1 MKSLLLFKL
10 ALLVPVFVSL
20 FLLTSSAASAPM
32 PSGVRTGVRGLARQR
47 ALAGGGPWCRI
58 EPLVRWLGMR
68 VHGLMSTQLLASLD
82 RQVRM
87 AGSYLGLLAEE
98 LVALSVVCAAA
109 ALTAGALANLVV
121 KIGPVFVVA
130 VGAFGAVAPFLTVS
144 SFAGERSKAI
154 GRRLPSAID
163 LLALSMSAGLDFPN
177 ALREARVAPARS
189 TTLGPVM
196 IAKLLVVAG
205 LVGAIVKVSVM
216 GPDAPS
222 TSSPPMPELFAKI
235 STDCPRKDLAEART
249 IADDQ
254 RAIADGARDRS
265 PFDPRGSRAAVKG
278 YEIAAAC
285 YRITHQVEAGEIA
298 AQAALRMREET
309 TLDFRA
315 RRVRLDRVLLVND
328 YDLAAQD
335 VAVLSA
341 LTEGQQGEYS
351 RWLAGIAQDL
361 KNRNTVEHGK

>member
-1 MKSLLLFKL
+1 MEPLSFEICHADGRPERTSAQGARIVIGSGAHCDVRL
-10 ALLVPVFVSL
+10 AADQAAFEHVAIEELAAGPQIRNLAPAAPSTLDGVPF
-20 FLLTSSAASAPM
+20 AARALG
-32 PSGVRTGVRGLARQR
+32 PSGLACLIIGDTQI
-47 ALAGGGPWCRI
+47 RI
-58 EPLVRWLGMR
+58 
-68 VHGLMSTQLLASLD
+68 
-82 RQVRM
+82 
-87 AGSYLGLLAEE
+87 
-98 LVALSVVCAAA
+98 
-109 ALTAGALANLVV
+109 
-121 KIGPVFVVA
+121 
-130 VGAFGAVAPFLTVS
+130 
-144 SFAGERSKAI
+144 
-154 GRRLPSAID
+154 
-163 LLALSMSAGLDFPN
+163 
-177 ALREARVAPARS
+177 LREARVAPARS

-265 PFDPRGSRAAVKG
+265 PFDPRESRAAVKG

>member
-177 ALREARVAPARS
+177 ALRQVVEKSGTPNDPLVEELS
-189 TTLGPVM
+189 LILQSLQLGRTRRQ
-196 IAKLLVVAG
+196 AL
-205 LVGAIVKVSVM
+205 
-216 GPDAPS
+216 
-222 TSSPPMPELFAKI
+222 EEFA
-235 STDCPRKDLAEART
+235 
-249 IADDQ
+249 
-254 RAIADGARDRS
+254 DRS
-265 PFDPRGSRAAVKG
+265 PIDAVSEFVNSVIQAELRGNPLAEVLRIQAEISRERRTVLA
-278 YEIAAAC
+278 EEAAAK
-285 YRITHQVEAGEIA
+285 AGVSMLMPLVLVFVAILILIA
-298 AQAALRMREET
+298 GPM
-309 TLDFRA
+309 
-315 RRVRLDRVLLVND
+315 VIRLSQNGL
-328 YDLAAQD
+328 
-335 VAVLSA
+335 
-341 LTEGQQGEYS
+341 
-351 RWLAGIAQDL
+351 
-361 KNRNTVEHGK
+361 